1 MEVEFLDETIIFV
14 GRLFVIVYMSGEIKG
29 EAVVY
34 MSGEIKLEIRY
45 QLANLEEEVEEISER
60 RSLLAMAVELG
71 RDEMREKREI
81 ELIKLNNCQWVKWR
95 M

>member
-1 MEVEFLDETIIFV
+1 MEVEFLDEPIIFI

-34 MSGEIKLEIRY
+34 MSGEIKIEIIY

-71 RDEMREKREI
+71 RDEREKR
-81 ELIKLNNCQWVKWR
+81 N
-95 M
+95 